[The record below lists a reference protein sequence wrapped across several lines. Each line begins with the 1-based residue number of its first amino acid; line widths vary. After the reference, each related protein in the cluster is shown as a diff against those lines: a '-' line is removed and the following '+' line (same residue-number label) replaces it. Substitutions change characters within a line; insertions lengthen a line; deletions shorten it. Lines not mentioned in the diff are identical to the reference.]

1 MPVHLEDDLLHEIEG
16 QDADERARAPAL
28 LVERQLH
35 DIGLLLLQIFEKRRL
50 VLAPVVDLDRHA
62 AAVAARIGDEV
73 PGGENAWRDNVAG
86 TLLCTQAENML
97 RDVSGIEDGGHPG
110 IDIAGQRLDAG
121 IMRDRKSTR
130 LNSSH

>member
-1 MPVHLEDDLLHEIEG
+1 MPVHLEDDLLDEIEG
-16 QDADERARAPAL
+16 QEADERARAPAV
-28 LVERQLH
+28 LVERQLY

-62 AAVAARIGDEV
+62 ASVAARIGDEV

-97 RDVSGIEDGGHPG
+97 RYVYGLTDGVNPG
-110 IDIAGQRLDAG
+110 IDILCQRLAAG
-121 IMRDRKSTR
+121 TISGLRIARDQT
-130 LNSSH
+130 